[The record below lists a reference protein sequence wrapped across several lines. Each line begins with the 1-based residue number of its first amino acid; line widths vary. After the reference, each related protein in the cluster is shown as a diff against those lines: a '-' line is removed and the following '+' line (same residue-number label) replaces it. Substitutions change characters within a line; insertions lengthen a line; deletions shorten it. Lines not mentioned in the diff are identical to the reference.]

1 MRDKTSLRIG
11 KRITKFATTLNSFL
25 NHKVLFRNVPDSTRN
40 KMLRIYK
47 FKVQPSQKMIE
58 GNRTSHIS
66 NFTANHSNY
75 RINQWAA
82 QLWELQFLAWW
93 IEPNV
98 SISRP
103 YKKLNN
109 LWAFLDI
116 LTFRRDKIRN
126 IIKTMRILYE
136 ILYLIRSNY
145 YKASFSM
152 LVYTFSL
159 LKSMHFNFSTR
170 VEGLT

>member
-109 LWAFLDI
+109 LWALLDN
-116 LTFRRDKIRN
+116 LTFRSHKIGN
-126 IIKTMRILYE
+126 MIK
-136 ILYLIRSNY
+136 IRSNTY
-145 YKASFSM
+145 LCMYFIFYVFIPLFFA
-152 LVYTFSL
+152 
-159 LKSMHFNFSTR
+159 
-170 VEGLT
+170 

>member
-1 MRDKTSLRIG
+1 MCQIQRAIKC
-11 KRITKFATTLNSFL
+11 F
-25 NHKVLFRNVPDSTRN
+25 
-40 KMLRIYK
+40 
-47 FKVQPSQKMIE
+47 
-58 GNRTSHIS
+58 
-66 NFTANHSNY
+66 
-75 RINQWAA
+75 
-82 QLWELQFLAWW
+82 
-93 IEPNV
+93 V
-98 SISRP
+98 SISLKSSPRKKWLREIERVIYQTLLP
-103 YKKLNN
+103 IIQTTVSINEQHNFENYSSLHDELNQMYQFQDPTKKLNN